1 MRKACTGI
9 HTLRI
14 RTNGRFA
21 GVLAAAFLTA
31 ALPVAGQE
39 PGPRVPTIQV
49 DVQQVVVPVVVTD
62 KKGHHAAGLKASDFR
77 IFEDG
82 VQQEIVAFGTE
93 TSGMTSDPETLS
105 AGAGPQTAANGASK
119 PPGRTY
125 ILCFDTL
132 HSTFAN
138 FGHVRDALE
147 SLFRKER
154 DTGAQFVLVDLGRQ
168 LRVIQTATPDPAKI
182 LAKIQSST
190 FASVFHGSDA
200 QAMAIEVNNMRLRME
215 QFCRK
220 CPCGPSARSA
230 TCYPERQDLRQ
241 EVNARAEQTA
251 VMTHQFLQSLK
262 GLLVELGRVPT
273 DRTLLLISDGF
284 SLQPGEE
291 FYSVAGAYLPNYSEF
306 KFPTTERMEPALLD
320 ALDVAVKRNIRIHS
334 IDSRGLSVPGFSGG
348 GSSDASN
355 SGSGGSSARN
365 RGGSMLSELDRR
377 QASVEFQNGS
387 GLSQL
392 AAATGG
398 IYFHQNNDMLKNL
411 RTAIVDGREYYVLV
425 YVPKRVERDGALR
438 KISVTVSDKS
448 VSVRTR
454 EGYRAR

>member
-1 MRKACTGI
+1 MRKACTGTR
-9 HTLRI
+9 TLRI
-14 RTNGRFA
+14 RTSGRFPTA
-21 GVLAAAFLTA
+21 WAAVFFTA
-31 ALPVAGQE
+31 ALPIAAQE
-39 PGPRVPTIQV
+39 PGTGVATIQV

-62 KKGHHAAGLKASDFR
+62 RKGHHAAGLKASDFH

-82 VQQEIVAFGTE
+82 VQQDIVAFGTE
-93 TSGMTSDPETLS
+93 TSGMTVEADTLS
-105 AGAGPQTAANGASK
+105 AGAGPQTANGATK

-138 FGHVRDALE
+138 FGRVRDALE
-147 SLFRKER
+147 TLFRKER
-154 DTGAQFVLVDLGRQ
+154 DTGAQFVLIDLGRQ

-182 LAKIQSST
+182 LAKIQGST
-190 FASVFHGSDA
+190 FASVFHGADA

-220 CPCGPSARSA
+220 CPCGPSARTA

-320 ALDVAVKRNIRIHS
+320 ALEVAVKRNITIHS

-355 SGSGGSSARN
+355 SGAGGSSARN

-387 GLSQL
+387 GLAQL

-411 RTAIVDGREYYVLV
+411 RTAIVDGREYYVLA

-438 KISVTVSDKS
+438 KISVVVSDKS
-448 VSVRTR
+448 LTVRAR
-454 EGYRAR
+454 EGYRTR